1 MVNYNRQPF
10 TTEMFINYNQ
20 PTFTTEMFINYNR
33 RVFTTTEMFINYNR
47 PMLTMT
53 SSCRLYQYCNRSDA
67 TTIMMGG
74 AYNYKVN
81 SRRSIVNRAGKLRMT
96 YGCAADVTV
105 RVTRSVSTW
114 R

>member
-20 PTFTTEMFINYNR
+20 PTFTTE
-33 RVFTTTEMFINYNR
+33 VFINYNR
-47 PMLTMT
+47 PVLTRT
-53 SSCRLYQYCNRSDA
+53 SSCRLYQYCSGNDA
-67 TTIMMGG
+67 TTTTTGG
-74 AYNYKVN
+74 EYSYRASN
-81 SRRSIVNRAGKLRMT
+81 RRSIVNRAGKLRMT
-96 YGCAADVTV
+96 YGCAVDVTV

>member
-10 TTEMFINYNQ
+10 TTEMFINYN
-20 PTFTTEMFINYNR
+20 R
-33 RVFTTTEMFINYNR
+33 RVFTTTEVFINYNR
-47 PMLTMT
+47 PVLTMT
-53 SSCRLYQYCNRSDA
+53 SSCRLYQYCSGNDA
-67 TTIMMGG
+67 TTTTTGG
-74 AYNYKVN
+74 EYSYRASN
-81 SRRSIVNRAGKLRMT
+81 RRSIVRRADKLRMM